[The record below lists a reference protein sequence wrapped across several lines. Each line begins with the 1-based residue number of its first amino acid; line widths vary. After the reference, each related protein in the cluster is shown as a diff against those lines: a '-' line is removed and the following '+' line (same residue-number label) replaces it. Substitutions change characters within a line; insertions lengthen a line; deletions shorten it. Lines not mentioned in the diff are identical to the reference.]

1 MSTIVFALAVS
12 TASGVI
18 SAVPMSSA
26 NAYQVVALEVPA
38 QLPQATQGKVFSYLF
53 SSGVTGGTGPP
64 YNWNI
69 VGNLP
74 PGLHLNSSTGRLS
87 GVVAKSAKIKTYVFK
102 ICASGAKRPVAGS
115 APGNTACVSTKL
127 NVLSAKSTPKPTP
140 APTST
145 LRVTTIE
152 LPAAISGQEY
162 RATIV
167 ATGGRGASFC
177 NLRPGSSLPVGYA
190 IVPNTCI
197 ITGRGAIL
205 GSGITRTISAPFT
218 ITVTDSAV
226 PPASVNVTFT
236 ITTYVPE
243 PVITMIP
250 AVCAALV
257 LCNVQV
263 ATATSGTPPYHFVST
278 QFAGGLPPLGMSVDI
293 NGRLIGIASAQGIFT
308 FGVCAVDS
316 VARESCQT
324 TTVTVTPPPN
334 FRITITKN
342 GDGQGTVSAN
352 SGTINCG
359 ATCQGDYVVGTRV
372 TLTANPA
379 VGSVFSNWSGACTG
393 VGTCTL
399 TLNADSAVTA
409 TFTASATGT
418 YSGDIDWPNIQP
430 AGISGN
436 CGAQKIFRSISLQES
451 QGGKITGNI
460 NNGVSVNGTRVG
472 SAITVTLPN
481 TAGGLRGPYTWQ
493 WNGATLSGTLP
504 AICYD
509 TSTGAVLSESS
520 YTFNLLKK

>member
-1 MSTIVFALAVS
+1 
-12 TASGVI
+12 
-18 SAVPMSSA
+18 MSSA

-38 QLPQATQGKVFSYLF
+38 QLPQATQGKAFSYSF
-53 SSGVTGGTGPP
+53 SSGATGGTGPP
-64 YNWNI
+64 YIWKI
-69 VGNLP
+69 VGSLP
-74 PGLHLNSSTGRLS
+74 SGLHLNSSTGRLG
-87 GVVAKSAKIKTYVFK
+87 GVVAKSAKIKTYALK
-102 ICASGAKRPVAGS
+102 ICATGSKRPVTGT
-115 APGNTACVSTKL
+115 APGNTACVTTKL
-127 NVLSAKSTPKPTP
+127 RVLGAQSTPKPTP

-152 LPAAISGQEY
+152 LPVAISGQEY

-316 VARESCQT
+316 VARQSCQA

-342 GDGQGTVSAN
+342 GDGQGTVSAD
-352 SGTINCG
+352 SGSINCG

-372 TLTANPA
+372 TLTVNPA

-393 VGTCTL
+393 AGTCTL

-436 CGAQKIFRSISLQES
+436 CGAQKIYRSISLQES
-451 QGGKITGNI
+451 QGGKIVGNI